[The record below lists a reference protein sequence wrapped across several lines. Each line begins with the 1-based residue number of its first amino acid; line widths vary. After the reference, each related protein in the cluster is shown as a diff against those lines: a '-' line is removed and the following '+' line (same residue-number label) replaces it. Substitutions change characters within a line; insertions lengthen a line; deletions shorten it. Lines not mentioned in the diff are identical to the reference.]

1 MGQQKHVYLVKDINV
16 LGLNILSILMCFS
29 FHMKITKGRQK
40 TSPAKGKET
49 QMTRF
54 VSLIFI
60 MEKVTYIHKYREQ
73 CNDLSFTNQLE
84 ESSTDGKLPPPP
96 FILKQNP
103 GVISCTNKS
112 ACFSKR
118 ETFFFQHNRI
128 TITVPKNLTVI
139 LQFIFLFVCL
149 FVAWE
154 FHMRKTA

>member
-1 MGQQKHVYLVKDINV
+1 
-16 LGLNILSILMCFS
+16 
-29 FHMKITKGRQK
+29 
-40 TSPAKGKET
+40 
-49 QMTRF
+49 MTRF
-54 VSLIFI
+54 FSLIFI

-118 ETFFFQHNRI
+118 ETFFFQHNHI